1 MKPLPPVEIVAI
13 GPGVPFRCHPAS
25 LQ

>member
-1 MKPLPPVEIVAI
+1 MKPLLPVEIVAI